1 MLGKI
6 AWIVSALFFPLLFQA
21 IFVFVEQYSKFADF
35 NAYFLVHQYWIL
47 EESRRR
53 L

>member
-21 IFVFVEQYSKFADF
+21 IFCLCGTVLK
-35 NAYFLVHQYWIL
+35 I
-47 EESRRR
+47 R
-53 L
+53 